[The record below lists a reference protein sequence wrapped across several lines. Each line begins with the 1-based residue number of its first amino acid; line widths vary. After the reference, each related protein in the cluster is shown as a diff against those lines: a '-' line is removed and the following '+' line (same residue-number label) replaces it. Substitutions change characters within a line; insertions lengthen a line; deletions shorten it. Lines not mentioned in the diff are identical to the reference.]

1 MATPKKITDK
11 IDTLKDLLEAI
22 SEELESINWDFVDL
36 EDNEKTQLPK
46 DLAQIKTHLK
56 KTAKLFSHLKGRN
69 APDWGN

>member
-36 EDNEKTQLPK
+36 EDKQVPE
-46 DLAQIKTHLK
+46 DLAQITESLLIGIIKTNQTLREIIDEYTHIE
-56 KTAKLFSHLKGRN
+56 
-69 APDWGN
+69 